1 MSFDQTIKL
10 SSIYNDIGF
19 TTVIDGHKIEEMSCL
34 TLDNTPFT
42 LKLKDVYLDLM
53 NNLYSDR
60 QEKRIL
66 G

>member
-10 SSIYNDIGF
+10 TSIYNDTGF
-19 TTVIDGHKIEEMSCL
+19 TVDIDGHKIEELSCL

-53 NNLYSDR
+53 NNLYTDR

>member
-10 SSIYNDIGF
+10 SSIYNDTRF
-19 TTVIDGHKIEEMSCL
+19 TMDTDGHKIEELSCL

-42 LKLKDVYLDLM
+42 LKLKDAYLDLM

>member
-1 MSFDQTIKL
+1 MD
-10 SSIYNDIGF
+10 
-19 TTVIDGHKIEEMSCL
+19 IDGHKIEELSGL

-42 LKLKDVYLDLM
+42 LKLKDAYLDLM